1 VIDKADVET
10 GPRVSISEISV
21 AIDRLMPELERVSTA
36 IHARPELCFEEFFAS
51 ETLADVLESNGIRVQ
66 RAAYGTDTGFAAEFG
81 ASSGPTVA
89 LLLEY
94 DALPSIGHGCGHNVI
109 ASAGLGASLALVPIA
124 NDLGLKVR
132 VLGTPAEEGGGGK
145 IKMGRNGAFSG
156 VDAALMIHPA
166 DRDLLKMNAI
176 AIQELRAVYRG
187 KAAHAASSPHE
198 GRNALD
204 AAVLGYNAVA
214 ALRQHIRDS
223 ERVHGIFV
231 HGGEKP
237 NVVPAYAETLWYV
250 RSDTLATLAPLRERV
265 ASALLGGAQACG
277 CDVELHW
284 EEFAYAEMLD
294 NQPLLGRYAELARE
308 LGREP
313 VMPSPDAR
321 VVGSTDMGN
330 VSHLVPSI
338 HPMVAIAPPGT
349 PLHTEDFAAAAVG
362 ESATAGIR
370 DGAILLAN
378 LACDL
383 VRQGDLLKRARESG
397 PSTGDATGVLFD

>member
-1 VIDKADVET
+1 VIEKSGVQFG
-10 GPRVSISEISV
+10 GPVSITEISSAV
-21 AIDRLMPELERVSTA
+21 DRLMPELIKASTA
-36 IHARPELCFEEFFAS
+36 IHGRPELCFEEFFAM
-51 ETLADVLESNGIRVQ
+51 ETLADVLTSNGLRVK
-66 RAAYGTDTGFAAEFG
+66 RGAYGTDTAFEAEFG
-81 ASSGPTVA
+81 SQVGPTLA

-109 ASAGLGASLALVPIA
+109 AAAGLGAALALIPIA
-124 NDLGLKVR
+124 NDLGLRVR

-145 IKMGRNGAFSG
+145 IKMARNGAFSG
-156 VDAALMIHPA
+156 IDAALMIHPA
-166 DRDLLKMNAI
+166 DRDLLRMNAI

-214 ALRQHIRDS
+214 ALRQHIRDT

-231 HGGEKP
+231 HGGDKP

-250 RSDTLATLAPLRERV
+250 RSDTLTSLAPLRDRV
-265 ASALLGGAQACG
+265 ASALHGGALACG
-277 CDVELHW
+277 CEVELHW
-284 EEFAYAEMLD
+284 EEFAYAEMVD
-294 NQPLLGRYAELARE
+294 NPPLLNRYEELSRE

-313 VMPSPDAR
+313 MTPSLDAR

-330 VSHLVPSI
+330 ISHLVPSI
-338 HPMVAIAPPGT
+338 HPMIAIAPPGT
-349 PLHTEDFAAAAVG
+349 PLHTEDFAAAAIG
-362 ESATAGIR
+362 ESASAGIR
-370 DGAILLAN
+370 DGAVLLAN

-383 VRQGDLLKRARESG
+383 VRQGDLLGQVRASG
-397 PSTGDATGVLFD
+397 PSPDDAIGVLFN

>member
-1 VIDKADVET
+1 MSV
-10 GPRVSISEISV
+10 SEIAV
-21 AIDRLMPELERVSTA
+21 AIDRLMPQLVSVSSA

-51 ETLADVLESNGIRVQ
+51 ETLADVLESNGIQVQ
-66 RAAYGTDTGFAAEFG
+66 RGAYNTETGFAAEFG
-81 ASSGPTVA
+81 ASDGPTIA

-109 ASAGLGASLALVPIA
+109 AAAGLGASLALLPIV
-124 NDLGLKVR
+124 NDLGLRVR

-156 VDAALMIHPA
+156 IDAAMMIHPA

-204 AAVLGYNAVA
+204 AAVMGYNAVA

-223 ERVHGIFV
+223 ERIHGIFV
-231 HGGEKP
+231 HGGDKP
-237 NVVPAYAETLWYV
+237 NVVPDYAETLWYV
-250 RSDTLATLAPLRERV
+250 RSDTLNTLEPLRARV

-277 CDVELHW
+277 CEVELQW
-284 EEFAYAEMLD
+284 EEFAYADMID
-294 NQPLLGRYAELARE
+294 NQPLLGRYLEIARE

-338 HPMVAIAPPGT
+338 HPMIAIAPPGT
-349 PLHTEDFAAAAVG
+349 PLHTGDFAAAAVG

-383 VRQGDLLKRARESG
+383 VLQGDLLKNVRASG
-397 PSTGDATGVLFD
+397 PSAVDAAGVLFG